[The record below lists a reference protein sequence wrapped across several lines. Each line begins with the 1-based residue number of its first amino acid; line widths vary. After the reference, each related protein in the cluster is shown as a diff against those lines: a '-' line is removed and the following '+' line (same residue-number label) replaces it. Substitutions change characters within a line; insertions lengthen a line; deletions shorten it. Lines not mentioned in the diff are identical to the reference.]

1 MRGRNAEPGFDATAD
16 DTRRAPGGTTSHA
29 TLPGASAV
37 SKPAL
42 SIRRCGMNEP
52 VPLVPIR
59 ASEHG
64 ESNQARGRRAGSRS
78 VSASPGLSI
87 RLLASEQDIEDT
99 LTLTL
104 AAHAESRHRDHPLD
118 AERCRRFLTARFL
131 ADPVQYGFFVA
142 RHGERAV
149 GMLTCHAQ
157 RLYFSDVTVV
167 SCLAFYVLASC
178 RRTLLGGRVALRLLG
193 TSVGDE
199 PQGGRVADPCDE
211 RDPYPADRS
220 GAAPSGVSA
229 NRREL
234 RNGIERGGNPMNS
247 FEREEGR
254 GGAGCHWSAG
264 GGDARVRLLRL
275 RGTFGGVPPLLRTP
289 LVSGAAVGRG
299 DVHTGGDA
307 RLRGRHT
314 GTGIGITTR
323 PTGAGTCG
331 GARCCSGERGGT
343 TTIMRTRGRGVIG
356 RSGGSG
362 TPGRRWCG

>member
-1 MRGRNAEPGFDATAD
+1 MDAFGPEAEHVRATTRQGPSEMLGRNAEPGFDATAD

-59 ASEHG
+59 ACEHG

-118 AERCRRFLTARFL
+118 PERRRRFLAERFL
-131 ADPVQYGFFVA
+131 ADPVRYGFFVA

-157 RLYFSDVTVV
+157 KLYFSDVTVV
-167 SCLAFYVLASC
+167 SCLSFYVLASC
-178 RRTLLGGRVALRLLG
+178 RRTLLGGRVAVRLM
-193 TSVGDE
+193 
-199 PQGGRVADPCDE
+199 
-211 RDPYPADRS
+211 
-220 GAAPSGVSA
+220 GAGQRWAM
-229 NRREL
+229 NRGAVEWQMHVT
-234 RNGIERGGNPMNS
+234 NGIHIVRTDRMLRRLGFRQTGGNYVMGLTG
-247 FEREEGR
+247 EESR
-254 GGAGCHWSAG
+254 
-264 GGDARVRLLRL
+264 
-275 RGTFGGVPPLLRTP
+275 
-289 LVSGAAVGRG
+289 
-299 DVHTGGDA
+299 
-307 RLRGRHT
+307 
-314 GTGIGITTR
+314 
-323 PTGAGTCG
+323 
-331 GARCCSGERGGT
+331 
-343 TTIMRTRGRGVIG
+343 
-356 RSGGSG
+356 
-362 TPGRRWCG
+362 

>member
-1 MRGRNAEPGFDATAD
+1 
-16 DTRRAPGGTTSHA
+16 
-29 TLPGASAV
+29 
-37 SKPAL
+37 
-42 SIRRCGMNEP
+42 MNEP

-178 RRTLLGGRVALRLLG
+178 RRTLLGGRVALRLL
-193 TSVGDE
+193 
-199 PQGGRVADPCDE
+199 
-211 RDPYPADRS
+211 
-220 GAAPSGVSA
+220 
-229 NRREL
+229 
-234 RNGIERGGNPMNS
+234 
-247 FEREEGR
+247 
-254 GGAGCHWSAG
+254 
-264 GGDARVRLLRL
+264 DA
-275 RGTFGGVPPLLRTP
+275 
-289 LVSGAAVGRG
+289 
-299 DVHTGGDA
+299 
-307 RLRGRHT
+307 
-314 GTGIGITTR
+314 
-323 PTGAGTCG
+323 
-331 GARCCSGERGGT
+331 
-343 TTIMRTRGRGVIG
+343 
-356 RSGGSG
+356 
-362 TPGRRWCG
+362 GRRWAMNRRAVEWQIHVTSGIHIPQTDRVLRRLGFRQTGGNYAMGLSEEEIR